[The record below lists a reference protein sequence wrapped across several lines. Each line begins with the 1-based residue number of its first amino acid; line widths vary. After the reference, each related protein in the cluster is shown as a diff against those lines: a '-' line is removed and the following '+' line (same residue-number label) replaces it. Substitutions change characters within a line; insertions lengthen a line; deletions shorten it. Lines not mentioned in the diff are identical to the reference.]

1 MIKEYFGAKLG
12 EIGETWGPPDF
23 EYNIKIIILDIRI
36 YNKCK
41 IINLLQH
48 DLIQSFNF
56 KYGI

>member
-12 EIGETWGPPDF
+12 EICETLEPPDF
-23 EYNIKIIILDIRI
+23 EYNIKIIILDLRI
-36 YNKCK
+36 FNKYK

-48 DLIQSFNF
+48 DLIQNCNF